1 MAKENNNKSFVLR
14 IDAATMEAL
23 EGWAADEFRSI
34 NGQLQWII
42 ADALRRS
49 GTDGPA
55 VMVGDRPA
63 GLRSGDSAGLSP
75 DNDAEVKAGDSF
87 GGRPDDVAGMRP
99 DESVAGRSGDAVSAK
114 PPVPPRSDHSD
125 DM

>member
-49 GTDGPA
+49 GRLKKP
-55 VMVGDRPA
+55 RPA

-99 DESVAGRSGDAVSAK
+99 DESVAGRSGNAVSAT

>member
-1 MAKENNNKSFVLR
+1 MVKENNNKSFVLR
-14 IDAATMEAL
+14 IDAAVMEAL
-23 EGWAADEFRSI
+23 EGWAADEFLLDQRAE
-34 NGQLQWII
+34 LQWII

-49 GTDGPA
+49 GRLKKP
-55 VMVGDRPA
+55 RPS

-99 DESVAGRSGDAVSAK
+99 DESVVVRSGDAASAK

>member
-49 GTDGPA
+49 GRQKKP
-55 VMVGDRPA
+55 RPA
-63 GLRSGDSAGLSP
+63 GPESGDSTGLP
-75 DNDAEVKAGDSF
+75 
-87 GGRPDDVAGMRP
+87 
-99 DESVAGRSGDAVSAK
+99 SGDAASAK
-114 PPVPPRSDHSD
+114 PPVPPRSDYPD
-125 DM
+125 DI

>member
-1 MAKENNNKSFVLR
+1 MVKENNNKSFVLR

-49 GTDGPA
+49 GRLKKS
-55 VMVGDRPA
+55 RPA
-63 GLRSGDSAGLSP
+63 GLRSSDSAGLSP
-75 DNDAEVKAGDSF
+75 DNNAEVKEGDSF
-87 GGRPDDVAGMRP
+87 GGRPD
-99 DESVAGRSGDAVSAK
+99 DAVSAK

>member
-1 MAKENNNKSFVLR
+1 MVKENNNKSFVLR

-23 EGWAADEFRSI
+23 EGRAADEFRSI

-49 GTDGPA
+49 GRLKKS
-55 VMVGDRPA
+55 RPA
-63 GLRSGDSAGLSP
+63 GLRSSDSAGLSP
-75 DNDAEVKAGDSF
+75 DNNAEVKEGDSF